1 MSFFYF
7 GRSLHCEDWRSMMTH
22 SKILFNYFK
31 LHWLVY
37 SLAILLMIASNIIQ
51 ATIPRILGHF
61 TDDLQNGSITRTAI
75 IDYSMILLLV
85 GISFGLLFGL
95 GQYLVARQGRKFE
108 FIIRQKIFEK
118 FCVLDEHYFSKHGM
132 GKLLSY
138 VMNDVTAVRESISQ
152 GVNQTTNAVFLILS
166 SMIMMILSSIPWF
179 LIMACVCPLLI
190 IPFIVVYF
198 GPRIRER
205 SVQVQ
210 ESLATM
216 TGSAEEQFG
225 GIRVTKT
232 FAVEEMAKDRFG
244 RTVEEIRDAQLRL
257 VRMSSFFQAL
267 LPFLGAFSL
276 IFSIVLGG
284 YMTMQNRISLGD
296 FVALTLYLRLI
307 VNPLQQLG
315 NVINTMQRSRASLE
329 RMNKLLEEVP
339 DIQEAEDAKQLDS
352 VGDIQIR
359 QLSFGYPEAGVAV
372 LKDIDLTIKSGTTL
386 GIVGRTGSGKTTLAK
401 LLLRVYE
408 SGAGS
413 IRLGGI
419 DLQCITLESLRSGI
433 AYVPQNGF
441 LFSTTI
447 RDNIAF
453 SDREASLEAIEE
465 AARQAFIY
473 ESIMQ
478 FTDHFETKL
487 GERGITL
494 SGGQRQRTSLAR
506 GMLKKAPV
514 LILDDSVS
522 AVDSVTEAL
531 ILQCLRELRNNK
543 TTLIISHRISAVK
556 HADEIIV
563 LNEGRIVQ
571 RGTHRQLL
579 DSDGEYASMY
589 RIQEEGLQLG

>member
-1 MSFFYF
+1 MN
-7 GRSLHCEDWRSMMTH
+7 H
-22 SKILFNYFK
+22 SRLLFNYFK
-31 LHWLVY
+31 LHWPVY
-37 SLAILLMIASNIIQ
+37 SFAILLMIISNIDQ
-51 ATIPRILGHF
+51 ATIPLILGRF
-61 TDDLQNGSITRTAI
+61 TDDLQKGGISRAAI
-75 IDYSMILLLV
+75 IDYSLLLLLV
-85 GISFGLLFGL
+85 GISYGVFFGFG
-95 GQYLVARQGRKFE
+95 QFLVARLGRKFE
-108 FIIRQKIFEK
+108 FMIRQRIFQK
-118 FCVLDEHYFSKHGM
+118 FSVLNEHYFSKQGM

-166 SMIMMILSSIPWF
+166 SIVMMLLSSIPVY
-179 LIMACVCPLLI
+179 LIAICICPMVI

-198 GPRIRER
+198 GPQIRIR
-205 SVQVQ
+205 SMQVQ

-216 TGSAEEQFG
+216 TGSAEEQFS

-232 FAVEEMAKDRFG
+232 FAIEGIAQQRFDE
-244 RTVEEIRDAQLRL
+244 TVDQVRDAQLRL
-257 VRMSSFFQAL
+257 VRMSSLFQAI

-284 YMTMQNRISLGD
+284 YLTIQHSITLGD

-339 DIQEAEDAKQLDS
+339 DIREAANAKPLDAT
-352 VGDIQIR
+352 GHIHIR
-359 QLSFGYPEAGVAV
+359 QLNFHYPDAERSV
-372 LKDIDLTIKSGTTL
+372 LKDIDLKIRSGTTL
-386 GIVGRTGSGKTTLAK
+386 GIVGRTGSGKTTLVK

-408 SGAGS
+408 SNRGTIQFNGVD
-413 IRLGGI
+413 IQ
-419 DLQCITLESLRSGI
+419 DLTLESLRSRI
-433 AYVPQNGF
+433 AYVPQDGF

-453 SDREASLEAIEE
+453 SDRGASLEDIEL
-465 AARQAFIY
+465 AAQQAFIY
-473 ESIMQ
+473 ESILH

-487 GERGITL
+487 GERGVTL
-494 SGGQRQRTSLAR
+494 SGGQKQRTSLAR
-506 GMLKKAPV
+506 GLLKKAQI

-522 AVDSVTEAL
+522 AVDSLTEAS
-531 ILQCLRELRNNK
+531 ILKSLRKLRKNK

-563 LNEGRIVQ
+563 MNEGRIVQ
-571 RGTHRQLL
+571 RGTHEQLIL
-579 DSDGEYASMY
+579 DLAGEYASLN
-589 RIQEEGLQLG
+589 RIQEEGLEIG